1 MPTRLK
7 PLDAALDLADLLPDW
22 QRHLRARNVA
32 PTTITS
38 YLRCARGY
46 LDYAKSEGLPTA
58 AGRIGREHLE
68 MFLVALSERVSAA
81 TVAKHYRSLQ
91 QCFRWLVEVEGELAR
106 SPFERM
112 RPPAVPEQPVEVL
125 TDEDLLALLAAAA
138 GPSFEQRRDTA
149 VLRLLVDTGVRAAEL
164 TGLSVGDLDF
174 EGNTATVMG
183 KGRRA
188 RSVPFGHK
196 TADAL
201 RRYLRVRTRHPLA
214 DKHAALWLGRKG
226 PMTASGLAQ
235 MLERRGEDAG
245 VPGVHPHR
253 FRHTAAH
260 RWLVNGGQE
269 QDLMRLAGWRSPQML
284 GRYGASAGVER
295 AHAAHKRLSLG
306 DRL

>member
-1 MPTRLK
+1 MATRLK
-7 PLDAALDLADLLPDW
+7 PAPSLDLRDLLPDW

-32 PTTITS
+32 PTTVAS
-38 YLRCARGY
+38 YTRSAEAY
-46 LDYAKSEGLPTA
+46 LAHAEAVGLPTLVA
-58 AGRIGREHLE
+58 SITREHLE
-68 MFLVALSERVSAA
+68 TFLVSMAERVSAA
-81 TVAKHYRSLQ
+81 TVARHYRSLQ
-91 QCFRWLVEVEGELAR
+91 QCWKWLVEVEGEVAR

-112 RPPAVPEQPVEVL
+112 RPPAVPEQPVAVL
-125 TDEDLLALLAAAA
+125 TDDDLTRLLAAAA

-149 VLRLLVDTGVRAAEL
+149 VLRMLIDTGIRAAEL
-164 TGLSVGDLDF
+164 TGLALGDLDF
-174 EGNTATVMG
+174 DDDTATVLG

-188 RSVPFGHK
+188 RSVPLGAK
-196 TADAL
+196 TVDAL
-201 RRYLRVRTRHPLA
+201 RRYLRVRARHPLA
-214 DKHAALWLGRKG
+214 EKTDALWIGRKG

-245 VPGVHPHR
+245 VPDVHPHR

-284 GRYGASAGVER
+284 GRYAASAGVER